1 VRVTFNELA
10 ERELN
15 EAASYYEQE
24 QLGLGVGFLA
34 DVRGTVERL
43 AEHPDAG
50 TKLLPTVR
58 RRLCP
63 RFPYAVLY
71 EIKPTEVRILA
82 IMNLRRRPGYWV
94 GRR

>member
-15 EAASYYEQE
+15 EGAQYYEQE
-24 QLGLGVGFLA
+24 QPGLGVGFLA
-34 DVRGTVERL
+34 DVRGTVGRL
-43 AEHPDAG
+43 TEHPEAG
-50 TKLLPTVR
+50 TKLWRTVR
-58 RRLCP
+58 RLLCP

-71 EIKPTEVRILA
+71 EIRPTEIRILA